1 MRTVFLILGF
11 LFLDLVGSN
20 HPWSEMLKDSEKD
33 VIEVNAEVLE
43 KAIIAGK
50 MASLSSKE
58 NKETPRNSVYI
69 SHCLVCHIINV
80 YIFSGYLFLRN
91 HNYFWV

>member
-20 HPWSEMLKDSEKD
+20 HPWSEMLKDSDKD

-43 KAIIAGK
+43 QAIIAGK
-50 MASLSSKE
+50 MSSLSEQLGK
-58 NKETPRNSVYI
+58 
-69 SHCLVCHIINV
+69 
-80 YIFSGYLFLRN
+80 
-91 HNYFWV
+91 

>member
-1 MRTVFLILGF
+1 MRAVFLILDF

-20 HPWSEMLKDSEKD
+20 HPWSEMLKDSDKD

-50 MASLSSKE
+50 MSSLYMSSKE
-58 NKETPRNSVYI
+58 NSVCI
-69 SHCLVCHIINV
+69 SCCLFCPQSM
-80 YIFSGYLFLRN
+80 YTYFLGISL
-91 HNYFWV
+91 